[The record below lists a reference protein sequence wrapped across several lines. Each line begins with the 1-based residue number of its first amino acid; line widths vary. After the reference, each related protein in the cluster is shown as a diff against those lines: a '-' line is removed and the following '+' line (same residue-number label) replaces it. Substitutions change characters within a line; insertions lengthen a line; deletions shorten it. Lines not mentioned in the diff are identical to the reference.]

1 MRFLAVAAILFI
13 ITNVQAEPLNY
24 LNNIRAQAGL
34 APLTLNPALTKSAN
48 NHAIYIHKHG
58 FSAHYQ
64 DKRKAYFTGYAP
76 VDRATYVG
84 YPSLL
89 VLENVS
95 DGQKDYKESIDGL
108 MSAIYHRFGFLNFQI
123 DEIGLARQANYYVYN
138 MGYSKLRQ
146 LCEMNHQIN
155 GSYYQP
161 CADKSKQVPQ
171 QAFDAVNQLLL
182 SKLQPVVVYPV
193 ASQTNVKTVFY
204 EEIPD
209 PLPDRSVSG
218 YPISVQF
225 NEHLVKDVKLQ
236 SFKLYKNCQT
246 EVVKT
251 RLLTKTS
258 DPNQVFTAHEFA
270 LFPLDRLE
278 FGTLYCVDFKFLQ
291 NNRQRTLSWRFE
303 TEDLDNLIDV
313 KQDARFSI
321 ESGKTYHFNIKPWD
335 INKITN
341 NINYTYV
348 STVKIEK
355 VEFLDH
361 YVIIFKATGK
371 SGDRVNLSLGK
382 RKLELIF
389 N

>member
-1 MRFLAVAAILFI
+1 MRFLAVVAIFFI
-13 ITNVQAEPLNY
+13 ITNLQAEPLNY
-24 LNNIRAQAGL
+24 LNNIRVQAGL
-34 APLTLNPALTKSAN
+34 APLTLNPALTKSAK
-48 NHAIYIHKHG
+48 NHAIYIYKHG

-64 DKRKAYFTGYAP
+64 DKRKVYFTGYSP

-95 DGQKDYKESIDGL
+95 DGQESYKESIDGL
-108 MSAIYHRFGFLNFQI
+108 MSAIYHRFGFLNFQV
-123 DEIGLARQANYYVYN
+123 DEIGFARQANYYVYN

-146 LCEMNHQIN
+146 LCETNHKIN

-161 CADKSKQVPQ
+161 CADKSKKVPE

-182 SKLQPVVVYPV
+182 SKLQPVIIYPA
-193 ASQTNVKTVFY
+193 ASQTHVKTVFY
-204 EEIPD
+204 EETPD
-209 PLPDRSVSG
+209 PLPDRSISG

-225 NEHLVKDVKLQ
+225 NKYLVKDIKFE
-236 SFKLYKNCQT
+236 SFKLYKNCKT

-251 RLLTKTS
+251 RLLNKAS
-258 DPNQVFTAHEFA
+258 DPNRVFTAHEFA

-278 FGTLYCVDFKFLQ
+278 FGTLYCVKFKFIQ
-291 NNRQRTLSWRFE
+291 NNRPRVLSWSFE
-303 TEDLDNLIDV
+303 TENLDNLIEIT
-313 KQDARFSI
+313 KDARLFI

-335 INKITN
+335 INKIIN

-348 STVKIEK
+348 SSVTIEK

-361 YVIIFKATGK
+361 YVLIFKATGK
-371 SGDRVNLSLGK
+371 SGDQVNLNLGK
-382 RKLELIF
+382 RKLTLIF
-389 N
+389 D

>member
-1 MRFLAVAAILFI
+1 MRFCAVVVMLLMM
-13 ITNVQAEPLNY
+13 THVQAEPLSY
-24 LNNIRAQAGL
+24 LNNIRSQAGL
-34 APLTLNPALTKSAN
+34 APLTLNPALTKSAK
-48 NHAIYIHKHG
+48 NHTVYLYKHG

-95 DGQKDYKESIDGL
+95 DGQESYKDSIDGL
-108 MSAIYHRFGFLNFQI
+108 MSAIYHRFGFLNFKI
-123 DEIGLARQANYYVYN
+123 DEIGFARQANYYVYN

-146 LCEMNHQIN
+146 LCEMNHKIN
-155 GSYYQP
+155 DSYYQP
-161 CADKSKQVPQ
+161 CADKSKKVPQ
-171 QAFDAVNQLLL
+171 QAFDTVNQLLL

-193 ASQTNVKTVFY
+193 PSQTKVQTVFY

-209 PLPDRSVSG
+209 PLPDRSISG

-225 NEHLVKDVKLQ
+225 NEQLVKGIKLQ

-246 EVVKT
+246 EVLKT
-251 RLLTKTS
+251 RLLDKNA

-278 FGTLYCVDFKFLQ
+278 FGTLYCVEFKFLQ
-291 NNRQRTLSWRFE
+291 NDRPRTLSWSFE

-313 KQDARFSI
+313 KKDERFII

-335 INKITN
+335 VTKIVN

-348 STVKIEK
+348 NTVKIEK
-355 VEFLDH
+355 VKFLDH
-361 YVIIFKATGK
+361 YVIIFKATGRP
-371 SGDRVNLSLGK
+371 GDQVNLSLGK
-382 RKLELIF
+382 RKLELVF
-389 N
+389 K